1 MRVLAAVFPHA
12 GRVTLDVANVVSGF
26 VERRSE
32 EQDQIVGF
40 THEAFLQRSQRD
52 LYAIRVACAGNRSP
66 GLRERI
72 DAGFGVFPGSERRT
86 IVKVSAAIPRSVP
99 SLSID
104 SLCELGG
111 AGTAGFCFVMEFA
124 QGEQFG
130 EIIEHTN
137 LKPRSEEHTSELQSP
152 DHLVCR

>member
-1 MRVLAAVFPHA
+1 PSTLA
-12 GRVTLDVANVVSGF
+12 LS
-26 VERRSE
+26 S
-32 EQDQIVGF
+32 
-40 THEAFLQRSQRD
+40 L
-52 LYAIRVACAGNRSP
+52 RVACAANRSP
-66 GLRERI
+66 VLRERI
-72 DAGFGVFPGSERRT
+72 DACFGVFPGSERRT

-124 QGEQFG
+124 QVEQFG

-137 LKPRSEEHTSELQSP
+137 LKPGEPGALAFAAESGAVEAVVPIAPSDQRQ
-152 DHLVCR
+152 